1 MLLTASDIF
10 TSFGKTALAFEV
22 DSLNG
27 GMHTVKLNMLL
38 RLNLIVLKASFLK
51 LQVIPPNISGATLSV
66 CPSIFDEIWNI
77 SSTVKIFPNISFAIK
92 TPATMQDAL
101 EPRPLDVGIF

>member
-1 MLLTASDIF
+1 MLLTASDIL
-10 TSFGKTALAFEV
+10 TSFGKTALAFAV

-38 RLNLIVLKASFLK
+38 RLNLIVLKTSFLK
-51 LQVIPPNISGATLSV
+51 LQVIPPNISGATLSG

-77 SSTVKIFPNISFAIK
+77 SSTFSNISFAIN